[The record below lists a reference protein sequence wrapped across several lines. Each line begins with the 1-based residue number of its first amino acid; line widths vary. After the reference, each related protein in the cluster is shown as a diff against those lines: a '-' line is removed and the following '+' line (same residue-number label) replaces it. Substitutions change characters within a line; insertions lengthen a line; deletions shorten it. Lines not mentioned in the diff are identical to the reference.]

1 MKKISLIFLVLCC
14 LTSLVFADE
23 PEGLSQQA
31 RESVEQQTREMSA
44 LGIPDAQA
52 QKMLTQM
59 IQNRFEKQN
68 IVRAQQV
75 VMNTA
80 KADLPTEPVMSK
92 AIEGMAKHA
101 KEQQVIAAMETVR
114 SRYAHANR
122 LAKSLSDD
130 KKSIDTMTKTIA
142 DSLAAGMKTED
153 MEAVVAQLQV
163 QTQSR
168 QQTRNKA
175 EDNELAIQTMQTT
188 RTMARLGVHSSDVSD
203 TLCQALQNRYT
214 HQEMKQMRHQIA
226 KQSHQASARQTAS
239 RHAGSIGK
247 GGNIGNSGSGG
258 SGSGPGG
265 SGSGP
270 GGSGSGSGGSGSG
283 PGGSGS
289 GSGGSGSGSGGSGSG
304 SGGSGSGSG
313 GSGSGSGGS
322 GSGSGG
328 SGSGSGGSGSGSG
341 GSGSGSGGSGS
352 GGGGAK

>member
-1 MKKISLIFLVLCC
+1 MKKISLIISILFC

-23 PEGLSQQA
+23 SEGLSQQA

-44 LGIPDAQA
+44 LGIPEAQA

-59 IQNRFEKQN
+59 VQNRFQKQN

-75 VMNTA
+75 VMAAA
-80 KADLPTEPVMSK
+80 KAGLPTEPVMSK
-92 AIEGMAKHA
+92 AMEGMAKQA

-130 KKSIDTMTKTIA
+130 KKSVDTMTKAVA

-153 MEAVVAQLQV
+153 MEAVMAQLQV

-175 EDNELAIQTMQTT
+175 EDVELAIQTMQTT
-188 RTMARLGVHSSDVSD
+188 RTMARLGVHSSEVSD

-214 HQEMKQMRHQIA
+214 HQEMKQLRHQIA
-226 KQSHQASARQTAS
+226 KQAHQASAQQIAS

-247 GGNIGNSGSGG
+247 GGNTGQGNSSSG
-258 SGSGPGG
+258 
-265 SGSGP
+265 
-270 GGSGSGSGGSGSG
+270 
-283 PGGSGS
+283 GS
-289 GSGGSGSGSGGSGSG
+289 GSGGSGSGSGG
-304 SGGSGSGSG
+304 
-313 GSGSGSGGS
+313 
-322 GSGSGG
+322 
-328 SGSGSGGSGSGSG
+328 
-341 GSGSGSGGSGS
+341 GGSGS
-352 GGGGAK
+352 GGGGSGSGGGGSGSGGGGSGSGGGGSGSGGWRFQIETGPSAHSDQV

>member
-1 MKKISLIFLVLCC
+1 MKIIGLIMSVLFC

-44 LGIPDAQA
+44 LGIPKAQA
-52 QKMLTQM
+52 QKMLTLM
-59 IQNRFEKQN
+59 NQNRFEKQN

-80 KADLPTEPVMSK
+80 KAELPTEPVMSK
-92 AIEGMAKHA
+92 AIEGMAKQA
-101 KEQQVIAAMETVR
+101 KEQEVIAAMETVR

-130 KKSIDTMTKTIA
+130 KQSIDTMTKAAA

-153 MEAVVAQLQV
+153 METVVAQLQV
-163 QTQSR
+163 QTRTR
-168 QQTRNKA
+168 QQTRNKT
-175 EDNELAIQTMQTT
+175 EDDKLAIQTMQTT
-188 RTMARLGVHSSDVSD
+188 RTMARLGVHSSEVSD

-226 KQSHQASARQTAS
+226 KQSNQASARQTAS

-247 GGNIGNSGSGG
+247 GGNSGNSGSA
-258 SGSGPGG
+258 
-265 SGSGP
+265 
-270 GGSGSGSGGSGSG
+270 
-283 PGGSGS
+283 GS

-313 GSGSGSGGS
+313 GSGSGSGGGGS
-322 GSGSGG
+322 GSGGSGPGSGGSGSGSGGGGSGSGG
-328 SGSGSGGSGSGSG
+328 SGSGSGG
-341 GSGSGSGGSGS
+341 GGSGS
-352 GGGGAK
+352 GGGSK